1 MLADRGES
9 FGRKPSMAESER
21 AGTVAPEVGHEADG
35 PAGSLLAELVDASRG
50 NEEDCA
56 WPDGK
61 LLVSDTLLAAP
72 AKVEQK
78 LAVGVAVW
86 RVAVEGLKVAV
97 DAQRTHRP
105 VPAPQVKPA
114 QDDGL
119 DGSFQHQ
126 HNK

>member
-1 MLADRGES
+1 
-9 FGRKPSMAESER
+9 MAESEC
-21 AGTVAPEVGHEADG
+21 AGSFAAQVGDEADG
-35 PAGSLLAELVDASRG
+35 PAGSLLAELVDAGRG
-50 NEEDCA
+50 NEEDRT

-61 LLVSDTLLAAP
+61 LLVADALLAAP
-72 AKVEQK
+72 AQVEQE
-78 LAVGVAVW
+78 LPVGVSV
-86 RVAVEGLKVAV
+86 RRIAVEGLEVAV
-97 DAQRTHRP
+97 DAQRTHCP

>member
-9 FGRKPSMAESER
+9 LGGKPSMAESER
-21 AGTVAPEVGHEADG
+21 AGAFAPEVGHEADG

-56 WPDGK
+56 WPNGK
-61 LLVSDTLLAAP
+61 FLVSDPLLAAP

-78 LAVGVAVW
+78 LAVGVAV
-86 RVAVEGLKVAV
+86 RRIAVEGLKVAV

>member
-1 MLADRGES
+1 MLADRGEN

-56 WPDGK
+56 WPNGK
-61 LLVSDTLLAAP
+61 LLVSDPLLAAP

-78 LAVGVAVW
+78 LAVGVAV
-86 RVAVEGLKVAV
+86 RRIAVERLKVAV

-114 QDDGL
+114 QDDRL
-119 DGSFQHQ
+119 DGSLQHQ

>member
-1 MLADRGES
+1 
-9 FGRKPSMAESER
+9 MAESER
-21 AGTVAPEVGHEADG
+21 AGTLAPEIGHEADG

-50 NEEDCA
+50 NEEDRA

-61 LLVSDTLLAAP
+61 LFVSDPLLAAP
-72 AKVEQK
+72 AKIEQK

-86 RVAVEGLKVAV
+86 GIAVEGLKVAV

-114 QDDGL
+114 QDDRL
-119 DGSFQHQ
+119 NGSFQHQ

>member
-1 MLADRGES
+1 MLTNRGEN

-61 LLVSDTLLAAP
+61 FLVSDPLLAAP

-78 LAVGVAVW
+78 LAVGVAV
-86 RVAVEGLKVAV
+86 RRIAVEGLKVAV

-114 QDDGL
+114 QDDRL
-119 DGSFQHQ
+119 DGSLQHQ